1 MPAAYRSIYVTFEAN
16 TQKLGTALKSIDS
29 EAKSVNADLK
39 EINKGLKLDPG
50 NTELMAK
57 KFQSLSDGISNTTKR
72 LEMLKK
78 AREEATKQLSGMDKA
93 SDDYKNLAAQI
104 DSLNKEIDRSN
115 EKLANYQRE
124 VGNTASELKTKLT
137 EAVSSLKN
145 ELSGAVDIIKKAE
158 LALIAFSAASAKVG
172 ASFEAG
178 MSQVAAT
185 LQIQAG
191 TEEYEKLSA
200 AAKEMGE
207 STSYSAAQAASAL
220 NSLAQAGY
228 TADESIERLP
238 KTLALAKAGGLDL
251 GSAAKIVTQSMASL
265 QLSESDLDKLLD
277 EMARTAQ
284 KSNTNIAELGEA
296 IKGVGGTMNM
306 AGQSVETMLTEL
318 GMLANAGVAAS
329 EAGTHLRNVM
339 LALVKT
345 DVQKSLHDMGVEV
358 TDSTGA
364 IRDLSEIMTE
374 LAEATDGMTSGDK
387 LTLFGDLFNVR
398 DLASVNA
405 LLNGTKGS
413 MQALRAEIE
422 NSQGAASQMAE
433 TMGDNLTGDITILKS
448 AFEGLQIAISEKL
461 NPSLRTAAKNSTEFI
476 GQMSDSVKSGELA
489 KSFEKLGNSISKLIN
504 SGLNTGAKV
513 LPTIIDLLTV
523 VAEHFDDILAIYLS
537 MQAYAKTKAIVTA
550 IGETVVSV
558 VNLTKAIKTAQT
570 AQEAF
575 NAASAAN
582 PIGAIATAAAAVVA
596 GLTFAITKAA
606 AAIDVLGGETA
617 QASKEVQ
624 EYAENIHK
632 LTAEVR
638 ETNDAREKSLND
650 IDRENARLSTLAGTI
665 GELADKQEKTAADY
679 ETLHSYIAK
688 LNEAVPSLNLAF
700 DDQTNTLN
708 MTRDAMKALV
718 ESYEAYQELQARID
732 YGADLKREQVEL
744 QDAFDDTSK
753 KLDKSYQDVKRLR
766 DKYTR
771 DKNARDS
778 IADRL
783 GNDADLMMQSPV
795 YLKAQKQFIETSN
808 LLEAAKEDW
817 HELGEA
823 HLAART
829 SLEEVNEKLDNNNAA
844 IDKCTDA
851 AQEYTDAVD
860 KQTDSEKK
868 AAKTTEE
875 LKAAYDSAK
884 SAVGT
889 YKSEL
894 KDLLGVLEN
903 VNKGTAYSTSQM
915 LDLIEKYPELI
926 NYIHQA
932 ADGYTIEADAV
943 QRLTEVKAENT
954 LRSLQMQISALEGQM
969 SSAAHSGDRKQFEEL
984 RQQYALLQ
992 EQKSAYGE
1000 ILADIQN
1007 GIIYSS
1013 RSSSGSS
1020 GGSSYSSGSNEDD
1033 PYSEMVKERKAQAK
1047 SEQAELENLY
1057 KTEKI
1062 SAEDYYNGLMDIA
1075 RRYYDGIGDLR
1086 EEYLDAEEKV
1096 YTGLKKAQED
1106 ELSNAKKL
1114 TDQLKAVKDAEDA
1127 LRNAQSQQVQVY
1139 SGAAGFR
1146 VEQNTAAIEKAQQSL
1161 ADKNYSLAETLLK
1174 NARFDGRSLTDR
1186 LQSIG
1191 LAQIRDML
1199 PDLSGITLPSIGG
1212 GTTSQTTTSTRSVTY
1227 NGGDINIT
1235 IQGSVDETTMPTLKT
1250 SIEDAVRK
1258 GIEAFLDEEN
1268 AASQTGVI

>member
-1 MPAAYRSIYVTFEAN
+1 M
-16 TQKLGTALKSIDS
+16 
-29 EAKSVNADLK
+29 AKSSY
-39 EINKGLKLDPG
+39 KGITVDITFQG
-50 NTELMAK
+50 NTS
-57 KFQSLSDGISNTTKR
+57 KFN
-72 LEMLKK
+72 
-78 AREEATKQLSGMDKA
+78 EAVTQID
-93 SDDYKNLAAQI
+93 KNLKTV
-104 DSLNKEIDRSN
+104 D
-115 EKLANYQRE
+115 
-124 VGNTASELKTKLT
+124 SELKEVNKDLKPDPSNVTLLSQKFDLLGQRIKETSEKLKLMRDAQKEIEAAYLRGEIDGGAYRDFQRELGKT
-137 EAVSSLKN
+137 EAQMKSLKAEASQTAEAVAGRLKSAVSDLGN
-145 ELSGAVDIIKKAE
+145 EMKIAVDIIKKAE

-172 ASFEAG
+172 ANFESA

-489 KSFEKLGNSISKLIN
+489 KSFEKLGNSISKLIT

-523 VAEHFDDILAIYLS
+523 VAEHFDDILAIYLA

-708 MTRDAMKALV
+708 MTRDAMKQLV
-718 ESYEAYQELQARID
+718 DSYEAYQELQARID

-844 IDKCTDA
+844 IDKCTETAEGYTEATDDSTDANNKNKKSLEDA
-851 AQEYTDAVD
+851 AKAYD
-860 KQTDSEKK
+860 
-868 AAKTTEE
+868 AAKTAT
-875 LKAAYDSAK
+875 A
-884 SAVGT
+884 G

-894 KDLLGVLEN
+894 KDLLGVLDN
-903 VNKGTAYSTSQM
+903 VQKGTAYSTSQI
-915 LDLIEKYPELI
+915 LDLIEKYPQLTAA
-926 NYIHQA
+926 IHETA
-932 ADGYTIEADAV
+932 EGYTIEADAIRALTKAKADDLVASV
-943 QRLTEVKAENT
+943 QRELAETKA
-954 LRSLQMQISALEGQM
+954 QM
-969 SSAAHSGDRKQFEEL
+969 SKLAGGAYDIDPEMIARRKQLE
-984 RQQYALLQ
+984 QQ
-992 EQKSAYGE
+992 
-1000 ILADIQN
+1000 LAMYQSVADDIAS
-1007 GIIYSS
+1007 GRIYTGG
-1013 RSSSGSS
+1013 SSSPGS

-1033 PYSEMVKERKAQAK
+1033 PYSEMLKERKAQAK

-1062 SAEDYYNGLMDIA
+1062 SAEDYYNGLKDIA
-1075 RRYYDGIGDLR
+1075 QRYYGDIGDLR
-1086 EEYLDAEEKV
+1086 EEYLSAENKAYE
-1096 YTGLKKAQED
+1096 GLKKAQEE
-1106 ELSNAKKL
+1106 ELSTAKKL
-1114 TDQLKAVKDAEDA
+1114 EDQLTAIKDAEDA

-1146 VEQNTAAIEKAQQSL
+1146 TEQNTAAIEKAQQSL

-1212 GTTSQTTTSTRSVTY
+1212 GTTTQTTSSTRSVTY

-1268 AASQTGVI
+1268 AASQTGGI

>member
-57 KFQSLSDGISNTTKR
+57 KFQSLSDGINNTTKR

-124 VGNTASELKTKLT
+124 VGNTANELKTKLA

-172 ASFEAG
+172 ANFESA

-265 QLSESDLDKLLD
+265 QLSEADLDKLLD

-284 KSNTNIAELGEA
+284 KSNTNIAELGDA
-296 IKGVGGTMNM
+296 IRTVGGTMNM

-318 GMLANAGVAAS
+318 GMLANAGVSAS

-339 LALVKT
+339 LALVKS
-345 DVQKSLHDMGVEV
+345 DVQKKLHEMGVEI

-364 IRDLSEIMTE
+364 VRDLSEIMTE
-374 LAEATDGMTSGDK
+374 LANATESMTSGNK

-398 DLASVNA
+398 DLASINA

-422 NSQGAASQMAE
+422 NSQGAASQMAQ
-433 TMGDNLTGDITILKS
+433 TMGDNLAGDVTILKS
-448 AFEGLQIAISEKL
+448 AVEGLQIAIAEKL
-461 NPSLRTAAKNSTEFI
+461 NPSLRTAAQDGTKFI
-476 GQMSDSVKSGELA
+476 GLMSDSVKSGQLA
-489 KSFEKLGNSISKLIN
+489 KDFERLGASLGKLIN
-504 SGLNTGAKV
+504 SGLNTAAKV
-513 LPTIIDLLTV
+513 LPTIVDLLTL

-537 MQAYAKTKAIVTA
+537 MQAYSKSKAIFTA
-550 IGETVVSV
+550 LGEIIVSV
-558 VNLTKAIKTAQT
+558 VNLTKVIKGAEEAQL
-570 AQEAF
+570 AF

-582 PIGAIATAAAAVVA
+582 PIGAIATALAAVVA

-606 AAIDVLGGETA
+606 EAIDVLGGETA

-638 ETNDAREKSLND
+638 ETNEAREKSLND
-650 IDRENARLSTLAGTI
+650 LDRENARLEVLAGTV

-700 DDQTNTLN
+700 DDQTNSLS
-708 MTRDAMKALV
+708 MTRDAMKQLV
-718 ESYEAYQELQARID
+718 ESYEAYQELQARIE
-732 YGADLKREQVEL
+732 YGADLKRQQVEL
-744 QDAFDDTSK
+744 QDAFDDADSK
-753 KLDKSYQDVKRLR
+753 LKETRREKERLETEKQRAAIRR
-766 DKYTR
+766 DR
-771 DKNARDS
+771 LA
-778 IADRL
+778 AML
-783 GNDADLMMQSPV
+783 GNDVEQMAESPE
-795 YLKAQKQFIETSN
+795 YIKAQKHFVEVSN
-808 LLEAAKEDW
+808 ALAEVTENW
-817 HELGEA
+817 RTLGEA
-823 HLAART
+823 HIAART
-829 SLEEVNEKLDNNNAA
+829 SLEEVNEKLDSNNAA
-844 IDKCTDA
+844 IDESTEA
-851 AQEYTDAVD
+851 AREYTDALD
-860 KQTDSEKK
+860 SETDSEKK
-868 AAKTTEE
+868 TAKTTEE

-884 SAVGT
+884 SATST

-894 KDLLGVLEN
+894 KDLLGVLSQ
-903 VNKGTAYSTSQM
+903 VQQGTAYSTSQI
-915 LDLIEKYPELI
+915 LDLIEKYPQLAGAIRET
-926 NYIHQA
+926 
-932 ADGYTIEADAV
+932 ADGYLVEADAV
-943 QRLTEVKAENT
+943 RQLTKAKADEMTSSVKAE
-954 LRSLQMQISALEGQM
+954 IAVLEGQM
-969 SSAAHSGDRKQFEEL
+969 SKLWAYDIDPEKVAERRKLE
-984 RQQYALLQ
+984 QQ
-992 EQKSAYGE
+992 
-1000 ILADIQN
+1000 LAVYQSIADSIAN
-1007 GIIYSS
+1007 GKIYQGSTSS
-1013 RSSSGSS
+1013 SS
-1020 GGSSYSSGSNEDD
+1020 GGSSSGSGTSSSSSDNAADD
-1033 PYSEMVKERKAQAK
+1033 WLKERKAQAK
-1047 SEQAELENLY
+1047 AEEAEIEAQY

-1062 SAEDYYNGLMDIA
+1062 TAEEYYHGLMDIA
-1075 RRYYDGIGDLR
+1075 ERYYAGIGELR
-1086 EEYLDAEEKV
+1086 EEYLSAESKAYE
-1096 YTGLKKAQED
+1096 GLKKAQED
-1106 ELSNAKKL
+1106 ELSSVKKL
-1114 TDQLKAVKDAEDA
+1114 EDQLRAIKDAEDE
-1127 LRNAQSQQVQVY
+1127 LRNAQTQQVSVF
-1139 SGAAGFR
+1139 SAAAGFHA
-1146 VEQNTAAIEKAQQSL
+1146 ETNTAAVEKAQQTL

-1174 NARFDGRSLTDR
+1174 NAKFSGESLAER
-1186 LQSIG
+1186 LRSIG
-1191 LAQIRDML
+1191 LADIRAML
-1199 PDLSGITLPSIGG
+1199 PDLSGLRLPSMGG
-1212 GTTSQTTTSTRSVTY
+1212 GATTTNNSTRNVTY
-1227 NGGDINIT
+1227 NGGDISIT
-1235 IQGSVDETTMPTLKT
+1235 IQGSVDPQTLPALKT
-1250 SIEDAVRK
+1250 TVEDAVRK
-1258 GIEAFLDEEN
+1258 TIDAMLDETN
-1268 AASQTGVI
+1268 AERQTGGI

>member
-29 EAKSVNADLK
+29 EAKSVNSDLK

-57 KFQSLSDGISNTTKR
+57 KFQSLSDGINNTTKR

-124 VGNTASELKTKLT
+124 VGNTANELKTKLT

-172 ASFEAG
+172 ANFESA

-318 GMLANAGVAAS
+318 GMLANAGVSAS

-339 LALVKT
+339 LALVKS
-345 DVQKSLHDMGVEV
+345 DVQKKLHDMGVEV

-413 MQALRAEIE
+413 MQALRSEIE

-448 AFEGLQIAISEKL
+448 AFEGLQIAVSEKL
-461 NPSLRTAAKNSTEFI
+461 NPSLREAAKESTKFI
-476 GQMSDSVKSGELA
+476 GDMSGSVKSGELA
-489 KSFEKLGNSISKLIN
+489 KDFERLGNSLSKLLQG
-504 SGLNTGAKV
+504 GLQTASKW

-523 VAEHFDDILAIYLS
+523 VADHFDDILAIYLS

-550 IGETVVSV
+550 IGETVASV

-650 IDRENARLSTLAGTI
+650 LDRENARLEVLAGTV

-700 DDQTNTLN
+700 DDQTNSLS
-708 MTRDAMKALV
+708 MTRDAMKQLV
-718 ESYEAYQELQARID
+718 ESYEAYQELQARIE
-732 YGADLKREQVEL
+732 YGADLKRQQVEL
-744 QDAFDDTSK
+744 QDAFDDADSK
-753 KLDKSYQDVKRLR
+753 LKETRREKERLETEKQRAAIRR
-766 DKYTR
+766 DR
-771 DKNARDS
+771 LA
-778 IADRL
+778 AML
-783 GNDADLMMQSPV
+783 GNDVEQMAESPE
-795 YLKAQKQFIETSN
+795 YIRAQKQFVETKG
-808 LLEAAKEDW
+808 LLEAAKEEW

-823 HLAART
+823 HIAART
-829 SLEEVNEKLDNNNAA
+829 SLEEVNEKIDSNSAA
-844 IDKCTDA
+844 IEKNTEA
-851 AQEYTDAVD
+851 AREYTDALD
-860 KQTDSEKK
+860 SETDSEKK
-868 AAKTTEE
+868 TAKTTEE
-875 LKAAYDSAK
+875 IKAAYDSAK
-884 SAVGT
+884 SAVST

-894 KDLLGVLEN
+894 KDLLGVLDN

-926 NYIHQA
+926 GYIRQA
-932 ADGYTIEADAV
+932 AYGYTIEADAV

-954 LRSLQMQISALEGQM
+954 LRSMQMQISALEGQM
-969 SSAAHSGDRKQFEEL
+969 SSAAHSGDREQFEEL

-1007 GIIYSS
+1007 GRIYSGS
-1013 RSSSGSS
+1013 SSSSGGS
-1020 GGSSYSSGSNEDD
+1020 GASSYSSGGESD
-1033 PYSEMVKERKAQAK
+1033 PYAEMVKERKAQAK
-1047 SEQAELENLY
+1047 AEEAELESLY
-1057 KTEKI
+1057 KREKI
-1062 SAEDYYNGLMDIA
+1062 TAEEYYNGLMDIA
-1075 RRYYDGIGDLR
+1075 ERYYAGIGELR
-1086 EEYLDAEEKV
+1086 EEYLSAESKV
-1096 YTGLKKAQED
+1096 YEGLKKAQED
-1106 ELSNAKKL
+1106 ELAGAKKL
-1114 TDQLKAVKDAEDA
+1114 EDQLRAVKEAEDA
-1127 LRNAQSQQVQVY
+1127 LKNAQAQQVQVY
-1139 SGAAGFR
+1139 SGAAGFHA
-1146 VEQNTAAIEKAQQSL
+1146 EQNTAAIEKAQSTL

-1174 NARFDGRSLTDR
+1174 NARFDGRSLSER

-1191 LAQIRDML
+1191 LSQIRDML
-1199 PDLSGITLPSIGG
+1199 PDLSGLRLPSIGG
-1212 GTTSQTTTSTRSVTY
+1212 GTSTTNNSTRNVTY
-1227 NGGDINIT
+1227 NGGDISIT
-1235 IQGSVDETTMPTLKT
+1235 IQGSVDPQTLPALKT
-1250 SIEDAVRK
+1250 TVEDAVRK
-1258 GIEAFLDEEN
+1258 TIDAMLDETN
-1268 AASQTGVI
+1268 AERQTGGI

>member
-1 MPAAYRSIYVTFEAN
+1 MAKSSYKGITVDITFQGN
-16 TQKLGTALKSIDS
+16 TSKFNESVSQIDKSLETIDS
-29 EAKSVNADLK
+29 ELRQVNKD
-39 EINKGLKLDPG
+39 LKLDPTNATLAG
-50 NTELMAK
+50 QKFDLLAQKIKETKDKLALMKAAQDEVKAAYSRGEIDGGAYRDFQRELGKTEAQLK
-57 KFQSLSDGISNTTKR
+57 SLNA
-72 LEMLKK
+72 E
-78 AREEATKQLSGMDKA
+78 ARQTAE
-93 SDDYKNLAAQI
+93 NLAGGLKAAVGE
-104 DSLNKEIDRSN
+104 LSN
-115 EKLANYQRE
+115 
-124 VGNTASELKTKLT
+124 VM
-137 EAVSSLKN
+137 
-145 ELSGAVDIIKKAE
+145 SGAVDIIKKGE
-158 LALIAFSAASAKVG
+158 LALAAFSAASAKVG
-172 ASFEAG
+172 ASFESA

-185 LQIQAG
+185 LQVTAG

-200 AAKEMGE
+200 AAKQMGE
-207 STSYSAAQAASAL
+207 TTSYSAAQAASAL

-228 TADESIERLP
+228 SADESIERLP

-374 LAEATDGMTSGDK
+374 LAEATDSMTSGDK

-433 TMGDNLTGDITILKS
+433 TMGDNLTGDVTILKS
-448 AFEGLQIAISEKL
+448 AVEGLQIAVSERL
-461 NPSLRTAAKNSTEFI
+461 SPSLRQATQDGTKLI
-476 GQMSDSVKSGELA
+476 GGLTDSVKFGELR
-489 KSFEKLGNSISKLIN
+489 KVFDDFGESLSELLRN
-504 SGLNTGAKV
+504 GLTTAAQV
-513 LPTIIDLLTV
+513 LPTIISFL
-523 VAEHFDDILAIYLS
+523 AKIMEYADDILAVYTAMTVQTTSKRVITAVANTVSAVKSLTSALRSAEAAQTALNAAQSANIIGLIATVIGLAAGALVKYKLS
-537 MQAYAKTKAIVTA
+537 MDEAAAAEKNFTDETQKVISSADDLTDALERNAEARQKAVDDVEIQYGAYEKLAKATFALAEQENLSAAQKKLLKDHVDELNAAIPDLNLAIDEETGKLNKQYEAVEGLISKTKEYYLLKAS
-550 IGETVVSV
+550 EE
-558 VNLTKAIKTAQT
+558 NLTKIGSDLFSAEYEHAKLQERLDEVRKKKADAQVRKKYF
-570 AQEAF
+570 ADQEYGTVLRGYVQAD
-575 NAASAAN
+575 AE
-582 PIGAIATAAAAVVA
+582 IEK
-596 GLTFAITKAA
+596 LTKEEQALQEQSLELSRTITDLGQQYDSLTKYTEKLSGKVGDYSDEQSKAA
-606 AAIDVLGGETA
+606 DT
-617 QASKEVQ
+617 
-624 EYAENIHK
+624 
-632 LTAEVR
+632 T
-638 ETNDAREKSLND
+638 DD
-650 IDRENARLSTLAGTI
+650 AGTS
-665 GELADKQEKTAADY
+665 A
-679 ETLHSYIAK
+679 
-688 LNEAVPSLNLAF
+688 
-700 DDQTNTLN
+700 
-708 MTRDAMKALV
+708 
-718 ESYEAYQELQARID
+718 
-732 YGADLKREQVEL
+732 
-744 QDAFDDTSK
+744 
-753 KLDKSYQDVKRLR
+753 
-766 DKYTR
+766 
-771 DKNARDS
+771 
-778 IADRL
+778 
-783 GNDADLMMQSPV
+783 
-795 YLKAQKQFIETSN
+795 
-808 LLEAAKEDW
+808 
-817 HELGEA
+817 
-823 HLAART
+823 
-829 SLEEVNEKLDNNNAA
+829 
-844 IDKCTDA
+844 
-851 AQEYTDAVD
+851 
-860 KQTDSEKK
+860 KK

-884 SAVGT
+884 SAVGA

-932 ADGYTIEADAV
+932 ADGYTIEANAV

-1033 PYSEMVKERKAQAK
+1033 PYSEMLKERKAQAK

-1114 TDQLKAVKDAEDA
+1114 EDQLKAVKDAEDA
-1127 LRNAQSQQVQVY
+1127 LRNAQNQQVQVY

-1174 NARFDGRSLTDR
+1174 NARFDGRSLTER

-1212 GTTSQTTTSTRSVTY
+1212 GTTTQTTTSTRSVTY

-1268 AASQTGVI
+1268 AHSQTGGI

>member
-1 MPAAYRSIYVTFEAN
+1 MAKSSYKGITVDITFQGNTSKFNEAVTQIDKN
-16 TQKLGTALKSIDS
+16 LKTVDS
-29 EAKSVNADLK
+29 ELKEVNKDLK
-39 EINKGLKLDPG
+39 PDPS
-50 NTELMAK
+50 NVTLLSQ
-57 KFQSLSDGISNTTKR
+57 KFDLLGQRI
-72 LEMLKK
+72 
-78 AREEATKQLSGMDKA
+78 
-93 SDDYKNLAAQI
+93 
-104 DSLNKEIDRSN
+104 KETS
-115 EKLANYQRE
+115 EKLALMRSAQKEIEAAYSRGEIDGGAYRDFQRE
-124 VGNTASELKTKLT
+124 LGKT
-137 EAVSSLKN
+137 EAQMKSLKAEASQTAEAVAGRLKSAVSDLGN
-145 ELSGAVDIIKKAE
+145 EMKIAVDIIKKGEA
-158 LALIAFSAASAKVG
+158 ALIAFSAASAKVG
-172 ASFEAG
+172 ANFESA

-185 LQIQAG
+185 LNISAG

-413 MQALRAEIE
+413 MQALRSEIE
-422 NSQGAASQMAE
+422 NSQGAASQMAQ

-448 AFEGLQIAISEKL
+448 AFEGLQIAVSEKL

-489 KSFEKLGNSISKLIN
+489 KDFERLGNSLNKLLQGGLQTASKW
-504 SGLNTGAKV
+504 
-513 LPTIIDLLTV
+513 LPTIIDLLTM
-523 VAEHFDDILAIYLS
+523 VAEHFDDILAIYLA

-550 IGETVVSV
+550 IGETVASV

-582 PIGAIATAAAAVVA
+582 PIGAIATAAAAVAA
-596 GLTFAITKAA
+596 GLTFTITKAA
-606 AAIDVLGGETA
+606 EAIDVLGGETA
-617 QASKEVQ
+617 QASEEVQ

-650 IDRENARLSTLAGTI
+650 IDRENARLSTLVGTI

-708 MTRDAMKALV
+708 MTRDAMKQLV
-718 ESYEAYQELQARID
+718 DSYEAYQELQARID

-753 KLDKSYQDVKRLR
+753 KLKEAEAEKKRREAVLLSAEVHRNKLVANQTMQTIEVDKANERISQLSDLL
-766 DKYTR
+766 DT
-771 DKNARDS
+771 ARKS
-778 IADRL
+778 W
-783 GNDADLMMQSPV
+783 N
-795 YLKAQKQFIETSN
+795 
-808 LLEAAKEDW
+808 
-817 HELGEA
+817 ELGEA
-823 HLAART
+823 HLAARKA
-829 SLEEVNEKLDNNNAA
+829 LEEVNEKIDSNNAA
-844 IDKCTDA
+844 IDKCTETAEGYTEATDDSTDANNKNKKSLEDA
-851 AQEYTDAVD
+851 AKAYD
-860 KQTDSEKK
+860 
-868 AAKTTEE
+868 AAKTAT
-875 LKAAYDSAK
+875 A
-884 SAVGT
+884 G

-894 KDLLGVLEN
+894 KDLLGVLDN
-903 VNKGTAYSTSQM
+903 VQKGTAYSTSQI
-915 LDLIEKYPELI
+915 LDLIEKYPQLTAA
-926 NYIHQA
+926 IHETA
-932 ADGYTIEADAV
+932 EGYTIEADAIRALTKAKADDLVASV
-943 QRLTEVKAENT
+943 QRELAETKA
-954 LRSLQMQISALEGQM
+954 QM
-969 SSAAHSGDRKQFEEL
+969 SKLAGGAYDIDPEMIARRKQLE
-984 RQQYALLQ
+984 QQ
-992 EQKSAYGE
+992 
-1000 ILADIQN
+1000 LAMYQSVADDIAS
-1007 GIIYSS
+1007 GRIYTGG
-1013 RSSSGSS
+1013 SSSPGS

-1033 PYSEMVKERKAQAK
+1033 PYSEMLKERKAQAK

-1127 LRNAQSQQVQVY
+1127 LRNAQNQQVQVY
-1139 SGAAGFR
+1139 SGTAGFR
-1146 VEQNTAAIEKAQQSL
+1146 VEQNTAAIEKAQSTL

-1212 GTTSQTTTSTRSVTY
+1212 GTTTQTTSSTRSVTY
-1227 NGGDINIT
+1227 NGGDIVIN

-1268 AASQTGVI
+1268 AASQTGGI